1 VIEFRKVTAAGFREA
16 SFSIGAGVACKL
28 VTESNLDR
36 DLALHL
42 VLGSAPPERGD
53 VVLFGEALRGLSE
66 ERALSLFSR
75 VGIVWSGG
83 GFVSNLKVWE
93 NILLPVMYHR
103 GREPASCEAEVLD
116 VLRRLGVEEGLLPVY
131 LQSLPGALPAQALRQ
146 FGCARAALMNPE
158 VMIYESAFEG
168 LQRDVRER
176 LESFAVWFHA
186 QRPGR
191 TSVYVSSD
199 ERSLQ
204 GVPADLVLRQQGG
217 RFDA

>member
-1 VIEFRKVTAAGFREA
+1 MIEFRKVTAAGFREA

-36 DLALHL
+36 DLVLHL
-42 VLGSAPPERGD
+42 LLGSAPAERGE
-53 VVLFGEALRGLSE
+53 VALFGETLGGVTE
-66 ERALSLFSR
+66 ERALALFSR

-103 GREPASCEAEVLD
+103 GWEPAACEGRVVDL
-116 VLRRLGVEEGLLPVY
+116 LRRLGVDDDLVPGY
-131 LQSLPGALPAQALRQ
+131 LQSLPGALPVQALRLL
-146 FGCARAALMNPE
+146 GCARAALMDPE
-158 VMIYESAFEG
+158 VVIYESAFEG
-168 LQRDVRER
+168 LQRDVRAR

-191 TSVYVSSD
+191 TSVYLSSD
-199 ERSLQ
+199 EQSLR
-204 GVPADLVLRQQGG
+204 GLPADLVLRQGEG
-217 RFDA
+217 RFGA